1 MMAFFVPLVLPHH
14 RHVPMFTGW
23 PQPPVHHKLHPP
35 GATIG
40 SPVPGAHMEPLH
52 VGTATSA
59 SAPARLWPQVQP
71 HYDKWD
77 ARSAILLLPYLPAA
91 ELPDVLQY
99 ELHHK
104 NRKPVVEAL
113 QRGIADARY
122 DKLSARE
129 AIRRVPH
136 ISTPELPD
144 VLQYERD
151 HKNRKTVIAA
161 LQRQIAYGH

>member
-1 MMAFFVPLVLPHH
+1 MAFFVPLVLPHH

-23 PQPPVHHKLHPP
+23 SPPQLHHKVHPP

-52 VGTATSA
+52 FGAV
-59 SAPARLWPQVQP
+59 APASTSTRLWPQVQP
-71 HYDKWD
+71 HYDQWD
-77 ARSAILLLPYLPAA
+77 AHTAILCVPYFLAA
-91 ELPDVLQY
+91 ELPAVLQY

-104 NRKPVVEAL
+104 NRDAVVEAL

-122 DKLSARE
+122 DKLNARE

-136 ISTPELPD
+136 ISAAELPG

-161 LQRQIAYGH
+161 LQRQIADGH